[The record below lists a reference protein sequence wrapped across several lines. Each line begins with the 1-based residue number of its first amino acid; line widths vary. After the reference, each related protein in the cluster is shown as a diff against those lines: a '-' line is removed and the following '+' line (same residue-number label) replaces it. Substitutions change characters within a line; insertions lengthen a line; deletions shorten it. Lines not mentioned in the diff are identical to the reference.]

1 MKIWYDITNTP
12 QVHFLLAIDKLIKNI
27 EPSVESI
34 YTAREF
40 SETSK
45 MLEQRVGKGAY
56 ITIGGHY
63 GKSYWRKILGLA
75 QRFMSVYRLPFA
87 FDVSISCGSESA
99 VWSAWLKRKVSIA
112 FGDNDQARQWT
123 YGHQV
128 DYAFFPDA
136 IPADVLEKQ
145 GLKGKLYR
153 YHGYKEDLYLAD
165 YKPNEKFTDM
175 LPFEVEADGKKHYV
189 VVRPENVQAN
199 YIRNGNVQP
208 ITPDLLRELAA
219 RGYSILY
226 LPRYATDR
234 AFADGL
240 AHVFMPDGPIN
251 GLDACYYAD
260 AVLTGAGTF
269 AREAACL
276 GVPSFSFFAGKELLA
291 VDKQMIA
298 NGEMFFSR
306 DVKAIME
313 RLERTEKREP
323 NLARCKA
330 TQREVG
336 EKLKEILG
344 KIKA

>member
-1 MKIWYDITNTP
+1 MKVWYDITNTP
-12 QVHFLLAIDKLIKNI
+12 QVHFLLAIDKLIKDI
-27 EPSVESI
+27 EPKVESI
-34 YTAREF
+34 YTTREF

-45 MLEQRVGKGAY
+45 MLAQRVGKDAY
-56 ITIGGHY
+56 MTIGGHY
-63 GKSYWRKILGLA
+63 GKSYWRKIMGLA
-75 QRFMSVYRLPFA
+75 QRFMSVYQLPFA

-99 VWSAWLKRKVSIA
+99 VWSAWLKHKVSIA

-136 IPADVLEKQ
+136 IPVEVLERQ

-165 YKPNEKFTDM
+165 YKPCAAFTDR
-175 LPFEVEADGKKHYV
+175 LPFETEADGKKHYV

-199 YIRNGNVQP
+199 YIRNGDIQP
-208 ITPDLLRELAA
+208 ITPDLLRELSAK
-219 RGYSILY
+219 GYNILY

-234 AFADGL
+234 AFADGV
-240 AHVFMPDGPIN
+240 AQIYVPDGPVN

-276 GVPSFSFFAGKELLA
+276 GVPSFSFYAGKELLA

-306 DVKAIME
+306 DVQTIMAQ
-313 RLERTEKREP
+313 LVQTEKHEP

-330 TQREVG
+330 TQFEVR
-336 EKLKEILG
+336 EKLKEIIMTIE
-344 KIKA
+344 K